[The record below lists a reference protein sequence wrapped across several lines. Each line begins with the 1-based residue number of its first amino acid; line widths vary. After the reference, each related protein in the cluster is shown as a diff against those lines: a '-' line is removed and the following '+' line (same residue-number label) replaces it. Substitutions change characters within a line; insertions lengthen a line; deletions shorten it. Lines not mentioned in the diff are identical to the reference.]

1 MWRCFPSFVKT
12 FASRKNN
19 GKQKLAYE
27 HCIGTALPK
36 KSPSVHGF
44 SKTSIRHDLEFLA
57 QGKELIQG
65 HVLPAILQGRTST
78 CVGVR
83 IVGHGTPLS
92 CPCTHG
98 HLRLVLN
105 ILQQQKWVKRDL
117 VELSCIGF
125 TTSPTNQPANQS
137 ANQPANQP
145 VLATSRLASRTH
157 GTVEIAQV
165 LGPGHQ

>member
-12 FASRKNN
+12 FASRK
-19 GKQKLAYE
+19 KQWKTKTGLRTLYR
-27 HCIGTALPK
+27 HCPPK
-36 KSPSVHGF
+36 KNPSVHGF

-105 ILQQQKWVKRDL
+105 ILQPQKWVKRDL

-125 TTSPTNQPANQS
+125 TTSPTNQP